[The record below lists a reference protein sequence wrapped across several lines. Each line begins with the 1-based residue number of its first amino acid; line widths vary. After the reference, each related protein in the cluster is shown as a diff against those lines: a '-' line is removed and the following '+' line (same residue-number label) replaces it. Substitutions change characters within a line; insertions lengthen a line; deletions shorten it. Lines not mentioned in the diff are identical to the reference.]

1 VKVIPSNQTLILAG
15 EHGAQGGRSGTVG
28 RAFVAASGAAV
39 LPSGGAVLKRVTMVT
54 EFPDSTRVYVRAD
67 YASHR
72 DTAPDNVVAIQPQSI
87 SPQTQD
93 ANVSDG
99 ALGTPGSGNAL
110 VTTSGPLGSGLS
122 RISGASKDVYG
133 NPQTLSGQA
142 GLSAHLR
149 PEEQYAQ
156 TQRILADTRPTAHL
170 DVHA

>member
-28 RAFVAASGAAV
+28 HAFVDASGAAI

-72 DTAPDNVVAIQPQSI
+72 DAAPDNVVAIQPRSI
-87 SPQTQD
+87 SPRTQD
-93 ANVSDG
+93 A
-99 ALGTPGSGNAL
+99 
-110 VTTSGPLGSGLS
+110 
-122 RISGASKDVYG
+122 ISGASKDVYG
-133 NPQTLSGQA
+133 NPQTLSRQA

-156 TQRILADTRPTAHL
+156 TQRILADTRPTVHL